1 MDTAHIKHQLSV
13 HKQPGIIITAERKD
27 HIFPCGNISLII
39 RNSYRALFRN
49 DKILLHAHPEM
60 VIYGFQLIQQINTL
74 SIFLTGSPYSFVLKA
89 VEWEKA
95 CPFLI
100 PALNTDSLIILI
112 DLVCSRI
119 ITGMV
124 DAALV
129 AVLIG

>member
-1 MDTAHIKHQLSV
+1 
-13 HKQPGIIITAERKD
+13 
-27 HIFPCGNISLII
+27 
-39 RNSYRALFRN
+39 
-49 DKILLHAHPEM
+49 M

-74 SIFLTGSPYSFVLKA
+74 GIFFTGSPYSFVLKA

-100 PALNTDSLIILI
+100 PALNTDGLIILI

-124 DAALV
+124 EAALV
-129 AVLIG
+129 AVLIS